1 MCTRRH
7 SGQPRTDLP
16 FLALTL
22 VPVLLIGAGVRLL
35 GIGTSDLW
43 GDEAFSVMT
52 SLGPI
57 DHLLAMLST
66 GEPHPPLYPFLLAGW
81 LRLFGHSEVVA
92 RLPSAFAGIAS
103 IPVAVNLARASGW
116 SSADRRSVLAG
127 ILAGLLVAL
136 NPIQIW
142 YSQEARMYAQVS
154 FFAGLA
160 TLALLRL
167 WSNRRA
173 SGALYAIAIL
183 GAAGSHYYGLFVPI
197 AHGLAMIR
205 FAPGRRELV
214 VRWLRAV
221 GVAALLYLPW

>member
-116 SSADRRSVLAG
+116 SSGDRRSVLTG

-136 NPIQIW
+136 NPIQVW
-142 YSQEARMYAQVS
+142 YSQEAGRYAEVS
-154 FFAGLA
+154 FLERQDLDRVEG
-160 TLALLRL
+160 T
-167 WSNRRA
+167 RRPA
-173 SGALYAIAIL
+173 RMP
-183 GAAGSHYYGLFVPI
+183 V
-197 AHGLAMIR
+197 R
-205 FAPGRRELV
+205 TERRS
-214 VRWLRAV
+214 
-221 GVAALLYLPW
+221 